1 MTPYLMKWLQTIKVC
16 WTKYTTYR
24 LNFLLQ
30 VLGPALVFFF
40 IKYQLWSA
48 IFETPQAGGSSSA
61 VTIGAYDLS
70 GMITYHGFALV
81 VGLLTQG
88 HAAMNLAEDIRM
100 GRISTYLIY
109 PFNFWEFHTANFI
122 AFELLQILVTGVTLF
137 CFSLTGLVPLPP
149 WEIILSGYLFC
160 LVVSCFWFSLQFFT
174 GLLGFWLE
182 ETWILRVMLQ
192 LLSTF
197 LSGAIIPIDLFPEWA
212 QKILDFTPFPYLTY
226 YPIKLFT
233 TGDISIANGLAMII
247 GWTLIFV
254 FINRK
259 IWQRGI
265 KLYTA
270 AGM

>member
-1 MTPYLMKWLQTIKVC
+1 MKLYLMKWLQTIKVC

-48 IFETPQAGGSSSA
+48 IFMTPSSEEASKM
-61 VTIGAYDLS
+61 TIGNYDLS
-70 GMITYHGFALV
+70 SMLTYHGFALV

-100 GRISTYLIY
+100 GKISTYLIY

-137 CFSLTGLVPLPP
+137 CFSLTGLVALPSL
-149 WEIILSGYLFC
+149 EVILLGYGFC
-160 LVVSCFWFSLQFFT
+160 LIVSCFWFSLQFFT

-226 YPIKLFT
+226 YPIKLFMGAEVSLT
-233 TGDISIANGLAMII
+233 KGILMIASWTII
-247 GWTLIFV
+247 FI
-254 FINRK
+254 FINK
-259 IWQRGI
+259 GIWRRGI

>member
-1 MTPYLMKWLQTIKVC
+1 MKVYLAKWLQTIKVC

-30 VLGPALVFFF
+30 VLGPAIVFFF

-48 IFETPQAGGSSSA
+48 IFSGPGETK
-61 VTIGAYDLS
+61 IGNYDLHT
-70 GMITYHGFALV
+70 MITYHGFALV

-122 AFELLQILVTGVTLF
+122 AFELLQIIVTAVTLVGF
-137 CFSLTGLVPLPP
+137 GLTGLVALPS
-149 WEIILSGYLFC
+149 IGVILSGYAFC
-160 LVVSCFWFSLQFFT
+160 LVVSCFWFALQFFT

-197 LSGAIIPIDLFPEWA
+197 LSGAIIPIDLFPTWA
-212 QKILDFTPFPYLTY
+212 QRILDFTPFPYLTY
-226 YPIKLFT
+226 YPIKYFT
-233 TGDISIANGLAMII
+233 GGDLSLTKGILMIVS
-247 GWTLIFV
+247 WTVVFI

-259 IWQRGI
+259 IWGRGI
-265 KLYTA
+265 RLYTA

>member
-1 MTPYLMKWLQTIKVC
+1 MKSSFLKWQQTIQVC

-30 VLGPALVFFF
+30 VIGPALVFFF
-40 IKYQLWSA
+40 IKFQLWSA
-48 IFETPQAGGSSSA
+48 IFAGSESGA
-61 VTIGAYDLS
+61 VVKIGNYDLNA
-70 GMITYHGFALV
+70 MLTYHGYALI

-109 PFNFWEFHTANFI
+109 PFNFWEFHTANFV
-122 AFELLQILVTGVTLF
+122 AFQLLQILITALTLGAF
-137 CFSLTGLVPLPP
+137 ALTGLIALPSLSV
-149 WEIILSGYLFC
+149 ILAGYLFC
-160 LVVSCFWFSLQFFT
+160 LVVSCFWFSMQFFT

-192 LLSTF
+192 LLATF
-197 LSGAIIPIDLFPEWA
+197 LSGSIIPIDLFPAWA

-233 TGDISIANGLAMII
+233 NGEHFFAQGYLMII
-247 GWTLIFV
+247 LWTFV
-254 FINRK
+254 FIFINRF
-259 IWQRGI
+259 IWRRGI
-265 KLYTA
+265 RLYTA